1 MLERT
6 SLYAE
11 SWNVAFRKKAT
22 GILGDKKTPF
32 QVIKNSWRYWAA
44 DPFIFEIQD
53 SVYIFAELY
62 DYISCKGTLGYCKL
76 ENGKKPKWKKV
87 ICEKTHLSYPYIT
100 KKDEKIYIIP
110 ESGASSTLYAY
121 TAVSFP
127 DKWEKD
133 FVFRDGVKY
142 GDTTAFCHNERKMAL
157 AYDVSKPNQYRLLL
171 VDLENA
177 ENDTVIHGNA
187 ALQRPAGKFFYHNDS
202 LIRPAQIC
210 ENDYGEGLIFY
221 KVLFEENGRYSEE
234 EIERILP
241 TELNFSKKLLLDG
254 MHTYNTTET
263 YEVIDIKTRRFNLVN
278 FLFRIISKII

>member
-32 QVIKNSWRYWAA
+32 QIIKNSWRYWAA
-44 DPFIFEIQD
+44 DPFVFETQD

-62 DYISCKGTLGYCKL
+62 DYIFCKGTLGYCKL

-127 DKWEKD
+127 DKWEKA
-133 FVFRDGVKY
+133 FVFREGVNY
-142 GDTTAFCHNERKMAL
+142 GDTTFFCHDKRKLAL
-157 AYDVSKPNQYRLLL
+157 AYDVSNPNQYRLLL
-171 VDLENA
+171 VDLENS
-177 ENDTVIHGNA
+177 ENDIVINGNS
-187 ALQRPAGKFFYHNDS
+187 ALQRPAGKFFYHDNF

-241 TELNFSKKLLLDG
+241 TELNFSKKILLDG